1 MAKVNFKKGDQVVV
15 IAGDDKGKS
24 GKLLKVDRKKDLVLV
39 EGIKI
44 QKKTIRRSQ
53 AKPQGGI
60 EDKEGPIHISNV
72 MSEERYRA
80 KRSGSQK

>member
-1 MAKVNFKKGDQVVV
+1 MAKVNFKKGDSVVV
-15 IAGDDKGKS
+15 ITGEGKGKS
-24 GKLLKVDRKKDLVLV
+24 GKLLKVDRKKELVLV
-39 EGIKI
+39 EGIKL

-72 MSEERYRA
+72 MSEERYRS
-80 KRSGSQK
+80 KRSGKEN

>member
-1 MAKVNFKKGDQVVV
+1 MAKANFKKGDLVVV

-24 GKLLKVDRKKDLVLV
+24 GKVLKVDRNKSQVIV
-39 EGIKI
+39 EGLKL

-60 EDKEGPIHISNV
+60 EEKEGPIHISNV
-72 MSEERYRA
+72 MNEERYRS
-80 KRSGSQK
+80 KRSGKQS